1 MKFPTPEGV
10 RVLRGEQ
17 HEARECYNQSI
28 RTAEKK
34 IEKVQTCEQRFVSSG
49 PIDENLDPRVIDE
62 EKKNGPV
69 EELAEL
75 PVDKC
80 DKSKTLKI

>member
-1 MKFPTPEGV
+1 M
-10 RVLRGEQ
+10 
-17 HEARECYNQSI
+17 
-28 RTAEKK
+28 
-34 IEKVQTCEQRFVSSG
+34 SSG

-80 DKSKTLKI
+80 DKSKTLKIGKNLSDELREKLETFLKDNLDVRSIKSSCLNLIRFEDGLCR